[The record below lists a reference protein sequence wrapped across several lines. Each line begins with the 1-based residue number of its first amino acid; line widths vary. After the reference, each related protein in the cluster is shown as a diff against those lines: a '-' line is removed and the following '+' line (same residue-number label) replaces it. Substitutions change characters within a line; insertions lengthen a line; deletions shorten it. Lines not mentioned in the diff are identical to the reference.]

1 MAPLLPLLVEDP
13 EEAKIQKLVHG
24 YFAEG
29 DYIKALEVI
38 EDSISTRGK
47 EKVPAMVHYL
57 QGCFFYEQG
66 TKTEN
71 SDMKFPFLL
80 ASVECFTEDCGVHA
94 YSAIALLELGKLIGS
109 ASFYKKALNIAKEGL
124 SFIASFGGLNLSE
137 ENTKSSLEN
146 VVLVAESMIP
156 KLQGS
161 VRSDSD
167 TAATEAMIEA
177 ADSMVLLQKMSEPKL
192 RESKN
197 IRDSIRSDLETAAGK
212 RLRSYWAS
220 MDVESK
226 RNFMKVSIAK
236 LTAYVERLYGRVGL
250 DALDQVL
257 DSARINRKWKFWMC
271 RSCSL
276 KFYYPKKFRSHLEQ
290 EHAAKF
296 KPSTTKHMAQR
307 VDEVWAGMISVAG
320 WEPVDVVAAVEMIK
334 TQLESVK
341 EFVYE
346 NGWSKNWPLAVDEE
360 RSKLL
365 KEIQSLLLLFQK
377 RKILSCSIRDWM
389 MQLTVKHL
397 AQLEISEHNLSS
409 KCRLVE
415 TPQSICFLE
424 CHELNQILDLLKRIN
439 CERVDG
445 TELVSNA
452 TDSLCGRLRVK
463 EKIEF
468 DHEFSFMLLDKRL
481 LRGKIASF
489 DDEGIIDVCDHN
501 VHYTKTH
508 PQGDD
513 TITWL
518 LDYPLI
524 DESFEFP
531 RSIRAHNLEICVAV
545 LRAIHF
551 TCATLGTKYAKKLQ
565 ILNYDAALIDAKNLC
580 ILEDERRK
588 NVPEDQWNT
597 YASLLCDKCE
607 ERLVIDAGDSHTTK
621 LCLCAV
627 RDVLEKASHPTFE
640 FSDLEDCMTLIHG
653 HKNLNDDTVLKSIDL
668 LKSVVTNKVP
678 VADSKILLIENSRTN
693 LLNDLVKL
701 SVFDYR
707 SYILHLLKRYQ
718 RDELDEIVD
727 MDAKTKLAA
736 AQAEHLSEEK
746 QEKGKKSGSNKKKNR
761 SNKRTS
767 ASMSKDDVHESS
779 VNLEPKVT
787 PPSPKSTEEDSME
800 PEDTLSSER
809 GRLEISSNTKSQ
821 DETAKDMENMP
832 GEDLLSENLES
843 AHKKVTRYNSA
854 LDMTLKALLNIKVL
868 QEDLVHNR
876 QLFHG
881 NLEEQV
887 PCALK
892 DFFSAVVSEQI
903 KEDEL
908 YSYLLSN
915 LLASLEEV
923 HSLSSD
929 ADEVVV
935 TILEFL
941 HWWKSP
947 EKESLVTRLFT
958 LEEYERMRCTK
969 CRRNPNYPEQSSYGI
984 VMAANSI
991 RNLKCAFGNMKF
1003 EEILTVIRM
1012 EDEMICDVKTGGC
1025 GKTNFVHHVL
1035 SRCPPIFTIVLEWEK
1050 NETETEISETAKA
1063 LAWEIDISRLYEGL
1077 EEPNTNYRLVSM
1089 IGCGEEGEHIC
1100 MAYKTNRWV
1109 SLRHESLLEE
1119 GVGNW
1124 KNVVRICGERRV
1136 RPEILFYEAAYK

>member
-13 EEAKIQKLVHG
+13 EVAKIKKLVQD
-24 YFAEG
+24 YFAQG
-29 DYIKALEVI
+29 NHIKALEVI
-38 EDSISTRGK
+38 EDSISVRGK
-47 EKVPAMVHYL
+47 EKVPGMVHYL
-57 QGCFFYEQG
+57 QGSFFYEQG

-80 ASVECFTEDCGVHA
+80 ASVECFSQDLGVHA

-109 ASFYKKALNIAKEGL
+109 VSFYRKALNNAKEGL
-124 SFIASFGGLNLSE
+124 SFIASFGGLRLRE
-137 ENTKSSLEN
+137 EHTKSNLEN

-156 KLQGS
+156 KLQGR

-167 TAATEAMIEA
+167 TAAAESMIQA
-177 ADSMVLLQKMSEPKL
+177 ADTMVLLQKKSEPKL

-197 IRDSIRSDLETAAGK
+197 IRDSIRSDPDTAAGK

-226 RNFMKVSIAK
+226 RNFMKISIEK
-236 LTAYVERLYGRVGL
+236 LKAYVERLHGREGL
-250 DALDQVL
+250 DALEQVL
-257 DSARINRKWKFWMC
+257 DSAKINRKWKFWMC
-271 RSCSL
+271 RSCSQ
-276 KFYYPKKFRSHLEQ
+276 KFYYPKKFKSHLEQ

-296 KPSTTKHMAQR
+296 KPSTKKHMAQM
-307 VDEVWAGMISVAG
+307 VDEVWAGMISVAD
-320 WEPVDVVAAVEMIK
+320 WEPVDAVAAAEMIK
-334 TQLESVK
+334 TQLEFVK

-346 NGWSKNWPLAVDEE
+346 NGWSKNWPLAADEE

-365 KEIQSLLLLFQK
+365 KEIQLLLVSF
-377 RKILSCSIRDWM
+377 REHKILSCSIRDWM
-389 MQLTVKHL
+389 MQFTVKHL
-397 AQLEISEHNLSS
+397 AQLEISEHTLTGR
-409 KCRLVE
+409 RLVE

-424 CHELNQILDLLKRIN
+424 CHELNQILYLLKRIN

-445 TELVSNA
+445 TELVSKA

-489 DDEGIIDVCDHN
+489 DDEGIIDVFDQS

-513 TITWL
+513 IITWL
-518 LDYPLI
+518 LDYPLL

-531 RSIRAHNLEICVAV
+531 RSIRAHNLEIWVAV
-545 LRAIHF
+545 LRVIHF
-551 TCATLGTKYAKKLQ
+551 TCTTLGTKYAKKLQ
-565 ILNYDAALIDAKNLC
+565 ILSYDAALADAKNLC
-580 ILEDERRK
+580 ILEDKRRK

-597 YASLLCDKCE
+597 YASLLCDKCDK
-607 ERLVIDAGDSHTTK
+607 RLEIDGGDSHTTK

-627 RDVLEKASHPTFE
+627 RDILEGASHPAFE
-640 FSDLEDCMTLIHG
+640 FSDLEDCLTLIRG
-653 HKNLNDDTVLKSIDL
+653 HKNLNDDIVLKSIDL

-678 VADSKILLIENSRTN
+678 VADSKILLVENSRII
-693 LLNDLVKL
+693 LLNDLVRL

-707 SYILHLLKRYQ
+707 SYILHLLKRFL
-718 RDELDEIVD
+718 RDELDRIVD
-727 MDAKTKLAA
+727 MDAKTKFAA
-736 AQAEHLSEEK
+736 AQAEHLFEEK
-746 QEKGKKSGSNKKKNR
+746 QEKVKKSGSNKKKNKT
-761 SNKRTS
+761 NKRTS
-767 ASMSKDDVHESS
+767 ASMSSRIDQDDVHESS
-779 VNLEPKVT
+779 VSLEQEVT
-787 PPSPKSTEEDSME
+787 PPSPKSREEDSTE
-800 PEDTLSSER
+800 PEGTLSSER
-809 GRLEISSNTKSQ
+809 GRFEISSNTKSQ
-821 DETAKDMENMP
+821 DEATKDMKNMP

-843 AHKKVTRYNSA
+843 SHKEATRYNSA

-868 QEDLVHNR
+868 EEDLVHNR
-876 QLFHG
+876 QPFHG
-881 NLEEQV
+881 NLEQV

-903 KEDEL
+903 KEDGL

-935 TILEFL
+935 AILEFW

-958 LEEYERMRCTK
+958 LEEYERISCTR
-969 CRRNPNYPEQSSYGI
+969 CRRKPNYPEQSSYGI

-991 RNLKCAFGNMKF
+991 RNLKCAFANMKF
-1003 EEILTVIRM
+1003 EDILKVIRM
-1012 EDEMICDVKTGGC
+1012 EDEMICDAKTGGC
-1025 GKTNFVHHVL
+1025 GKINSVHHII

-1050 NETETEISETAKA
+1050 NETETEISETLKA
-1063 LAWEIDISRLYEGL
+1063 LDWEIDISRLYEGL
-1077 EEPNTNYRLVSM
+1077 EPNTNYRLVSV

-1100 MAYKTNRWV
+1100 MAYKRNRWV
-1109 SLRHESLLEE
+1109 SLRHETLGEE

-1124 KNVVRICGERRV
+1124 KSVVRICGERKV
-1136 RPEILFYEAAYK
+1136 RPEILFYEAA

>member
-365 KEIQSLLLLFQK
+365 KEIQSLLLLFQE

-565 ILNYDAALIDAKNLC
+565 ILNYDAALIDAKNL
-580 ILEDERRK
+580 L
-588 NVPEDQWNT
+588 
-597 YASLLCDKCE
+597 
-607 ERLVIDAGDSHTTK
+607 
-621 LCLCAV
+621 